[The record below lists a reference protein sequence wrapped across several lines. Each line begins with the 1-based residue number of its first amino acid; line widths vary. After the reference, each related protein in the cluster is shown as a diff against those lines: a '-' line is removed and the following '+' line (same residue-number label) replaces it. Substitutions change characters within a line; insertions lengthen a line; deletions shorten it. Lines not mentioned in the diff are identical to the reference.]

1 MGGNMTSTFKD
12 NMMLI
17 AKAKTLDDSLA
28 KVVDESSAMTRTEL
42 LKNSKENEQF
52 KRFLELQNAIAKN
65 AESYLSDSRT
75 AMEKFKAFVHNPTGT
90 GLQRLVS
97 MVTFGLYKAD
107 VTPQTVG
114 NLVLD
119 LYNAQTEHKNAVGT
133 SLNLLKNRRE
143 LIYTSAADAAKEI
156 TNNAKGYMGYKVL
169 LDRVSGLKQVLDG
182 YVKSGN
188 VDLDLLKK
196 NLSLCTE
203 SGLYDGRDL
212 MSRIADGQD
221 VKSDLY
227 LVKNDID
234 RLMIDTEEKTR
245 DTGLV
250 VKSATSILQGLDLQK
265 DQYQATI
272 NGMAVQLS
280 ELTTDLKYTKISAQ
294 NTFMLAR
301 AQYVSNNALEGF
313 LAYKDVMNQAQL
325 FNSLGARVMLDRVG
339 FLLTTP
345 FFDPKILEEA
355 RGELNTAVD
364 LFNQNDQ
371 KFQNAITEFIQ
382 KTGIDQN
389 NGMVYNK

>member
-1 MGGNMTSTFKD
+1 MGGIMVSTFKD
-12 NMMLI
+12 NMILLS
-17 AKAKTLDDSLA
+17 KAKTLDESLA
-28 KVVDESSAMTRTEL
+28 KVVDESATMTRYEL
-42 LKNSKENEQF
+42 LKNSRENEQF
-52 KRFLELQNAIAKN
+52 KKFLELQSSIAKN

-75 AMEKFKAFVHNPTGT
+75 AMEKFKAFIHNPTGT

-97 MVTFGLYKAD
+97 MVTLGWYKAE

-119 LYNAQTEHKNAVGT
+119 LYNAQTEHKSAVST
-133 SLNLLKNRRE
+133 SLSLLKNRRE
-143 LIYTSAADAAKEI
+143 LIYTSAAEAAKDI
-156 TNNAKGYMGYKVL
+156 TTNAQGYMGYKVL
-169 LDRVSGLKQVLDG
+169 LDRVKGLKQVLDD
-182 YVKSGN
+182 YVKSGE
-188 VDLDLLKK
+188 VDTDALKK
-196 NLSLCTE
+196 NLSICTD

-212 MSRIADGQD
+212 LGRLTVGED
-221 VKSDLY
+221 VKPDLY

-234 RLMIDTEEKTR
+234 RLLIDTDEKAR
-245 DTGLV
+245 DTGLI

-294 NTFMLAR
+294 NTLMLAK
-301 AQYVSNNALEGF
+301 AQYISNNALEGF

-345 FFDPKILEEA
+345 FFDPKVLDEA
-355 RGELNTAVD
+355 RGELNMAVD
-364 LFNQNDQ
+364 LFNKNDQ
-371 KFQNAITEFIQ
+371 KFQSAITEFIT
-382 KTGIDQN
+382 KAGIDQGN
-389 NGMVYNK
+389 SIIYNR